1 MHVDFGC
8 YKIAEVLLN
17 LQCLLLPHVV
27 RQNFEGLVDTAVHIS
42 KSARFF
48 YRRGSILKLVNRS
61 KAAYRSESIE
71 RLPLT
76 VEQGLKQAEHRERGD
91 LERGEAK
98 GMGRVSNLDYSP
110 DVTDASCNTVRACR
124 QL

>member
-1 MHVDFGC
+1 MHVDFRC
-8 YKIAEVLLN
+8 YNIAEVLLN
-17 LQCLLLPHVV
+17 LQCLHLPHVV
-27 RQNFEGLVDTAVHIS
+27 RHNFKALIDTAVHIS

-76 VEQGLKQAEHRERGD
+76 VEQGLKQAEHREEGD

-98 GMGRVSNLDYSP
+98 GMGRVSNFDYSP
-110 DVTDASCNTVRACR
+110 DATDASCNTVRACR